1 MNLNKGDI
9 IMTLDN
15 NGLYNGPSDDQKF
28 WKTINDWPQ
37 DQPPS
42 YEFCGKIDNHEKIY
56 EEMERFDG
64 WTHSFSDDF
73 DEELIINI
81 ACLSGSTRDRWAAVQ
96 EKWNMR
102 GFDAAP
108 HGDWQYYWAVPHK
121 EDFPTIHEFMEKNP
135 QYNHPVIAKLWPNE
149 VLLSHNH
156 GTDDQY
162 LYNVSIYEPDGSKV
176 AVFPTGVI
184 PFKPGDI
191 YKMLVHKQHAVVN
204 GGETRYHILFRGG
217 RIKK

>member
-28 WKTINDWPQ
+28 WETINDWPQ

-108 HGDWQYYWAVPHK
+108 HGDWHYYWAVPHK

-162 LYNVSIYEPDGSKV
+162 LYNVSIHEPDGSKV

-217 RIKK
+217 RIEK